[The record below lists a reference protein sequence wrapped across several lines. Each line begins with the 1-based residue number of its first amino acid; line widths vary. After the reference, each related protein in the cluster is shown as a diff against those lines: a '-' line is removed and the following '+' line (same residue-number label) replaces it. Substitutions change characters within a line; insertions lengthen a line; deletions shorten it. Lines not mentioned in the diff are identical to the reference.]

1 MNEKERKLRH
11 KRIRSQVKG
20 TKEVPRLCV
29 YRSNKH
35 TYAQLI
41 DDRNGQTL
49 AEADDME
56 LEEEVKEEAK
66 EEDERKVNLA
76 YEVGKLIGEK
86 AQEEG
91 IKEVV
96 FDRAGYRYHG
106 RVKAVAEG
114 AREKLDF

>member
-1 MNEKERKLRH
+1 MKDKERKLRH

-20 TKEVPRLCV
+20 TEEVPRLCV

-41 DDRNGQTL
+41 DDRSGNTL
-49 AEADDME
+49 VEADDME
-56 LEEEVKEEAK
+56 LDEEVKKEA
-66 EEDERKVNLA
+66 EGEDERKVELA
-76 YEVGKLIGEK
+76 YQVGKLIGEK
-86 AQEEG
+86 AKEEG
-91 IKEVV
+91 IKKVV

-114 AREKLDF
+114 ARENLEF